1 MLLFHL
7 ALKMKNLFIIIVLIQ
22 SVSNHVIVRNIV
34 ALGSTGVGKSSL
46 LNMFAGEQH
55 AFKVGESV
63 KSETQLTEHKVFNAL
78 GDETRFKIRLV
89 DTQGLSDGAGDQKDM
104 EHIKNIVKSIR
115 DLEHID
121 LFILCLDSTNPR
133 LADYVK
139 STIDL
144 FIKIFPDFLDHTVL
158 AFNKWTSPDIH
169 KRNNLKFEYQEK
181 FEILYQ
187 KEDLNCYFFD
197 SYFNL
202 KMLRDNDN
210 GTQTVRD
217 LHPDIKKRTMEQ
229 IESFLK
235 YVVVKNTRCD
245 VRRIKPHDTKW
256 TASEKEKIEIIR
268 EAREQKK
275 EIEAELHNDWVVN
288 LAIGITSAVVGGGI
302 TYGFGTYLWP
312 LLPFI

>member
-1 MLLFHL
+1 M
-7 ALKMKNLFIIIVLIQ
+7 
-22 SVSNHVIVRNIV
+22 
-34 ALGSTGVGKSSL
+34 GSTGVGKSSL
-46 LNMFAGEQH
+46 LNMFSGEQN

-63 KSETQLTEHKVFNAL
+63 NSETQLTEHKVFNSL
-78 GDETRFKIRLV
+78 GDNNRFKIRLV

-121 LFILCLDSTNPR
+121 LFVLCLDGTNPR

-144 FIKIFPDFLDHTVL
+144 FIEIFPDFLDHTIL

-187 KEDLNCYFFD
+187 KKDLNCYFFD
-197 SYFNL
+197 SFFNL
-202 KMLRDNDN
+202 KMLRDNDD

-217 LHPDIKKRTMEQ
+217 LHPNIKKKQ
-229 IESFLK
+229 WNKLNHS
-235 YVVVKNTRCD
+235 
-245 VRRIKPHDTKW
+245 
-256 TASEKEKIEIIR
+256 
-268 EAREQKK
+268 
-275 EIEAELHNDWVVN
+275 
-288 LAIGITSAVVGGGI
+288 
-302 TYGFGTYLWP
+302 
-312 LLPFI
+312 